1 MQTKADIIRT
11 LSSAACSGITFKI
24 HDIFIHGLEYARVAQ
39 KINSGSIQV
48 VQQAAHATNYAEYL
62 ADHDTILVG
71 PSFDADVIVHEAT
84 HAILDMR
91 GPSTRSLYYNEAVA
105 YVAQAMYLF
114 MVKPSLTAGLSIA
127 QAQRFVAQ
135 QSIACLFDSNNCA
148 AATAEAAGVI
158 AMTILGGHRPKDRD
172 VAILKNSI
180 PSNPRYHGKPRK
192 VHFSGLHGSSHLG
205 ATKLNLIGARM
216 LL

>member
-11 LSSAACSGITFKI
+11 LSSAACAAITFKI
-24 HDIFIHGLEYARVAQ
+24 HHISIHRLDYARVSH
-39 KINSGSIQV
+39 KIASGSIQV
-48 VQQAAHATNYAEYL
+48 VQQMSHASNYAEYL

-91 GPSTRSLYYNEAVA
+91 GRSTKSLFYNEAVA

-114 MVKPSLTAGLSIA
+114 TVKPSLTAGVTLA
-127 QAQRFVAQ
+127 QAHTFVAQ
-135 QSIACLFDSNNCA
+135 ESIACLFDPSKCL

-158 AMTILGGHRPKDRD
+158 AMTILGGHHPKESD

-192 VHFSGLHGSSHLG
+192 VHFSGLHRSSHLG
-205 ATKLNLIGARM
+205 AAKLQQIGARM